1 MAQARLIVDGHVD
14 TPQSLSFA
22 ELVAMAEEH
31 QVRDVSR
38 FDPKRQG
45 DGIKLSGLLQLAKV
59 RNDADYLGLHS
70 SADDFHASVP
80 LKALGES
87 PFLIYS
93 VAGQPLPS
101 DAGGP
106 YRFFIPNH
114 AACHTDEI
122 DECANVKF
130 VDRIELTVGKGFDNR
145 PEDDE
150 EHQRL
155 HDN

>member
-1 MAQARLIVDGHVD
+1 MAQARLIIDGHVD
-14 TPQSLSFA
+14 APQSLSFA
-22 ELVAMAEEH
+22 ELVAMSEEH

-45 DGIKLSGLLQLAKV
+45 DGITLSGLLQLAKV
-59 RNDADYLGLHS
+59 RYDADYLGLHS
-70 SADDFHASVP
+70 STDDFHASVP
-80 LKALGES
+80 MKALGES

-101 DAGGP
+101 GAGGP